1 MENSGL
7 PPLPPDPPR
16 PQQPPPVPPQQPP
29 GYQQQPA
36 YQQQAA
42 YQPPQRSGMPAWA
55 IVLIVLG
62 VLAALGIGGC
72 AVVAVLVGKTAEKA
86 GNELDKGLRRVQ
98 NIDAITNQQADGVEL
113 GTARSQV
120 LDQLGPPARL
130 GGNCV
135 FYRVRGGAL
144 GDEWQ
149 FCFAGIAL
157 TDRLTSKSR
166 V

>member
-1 MENSGL
+1 M
-7 PPLPPDPPR
+7 
-16 PQQPPPVPPQQPP
+16 
-29 GYQQQPA
+29 
-36 YQQQAA
+36 
-42 YQPPQRSGMPAWA
+42 
-55 IVLIVLG
+55 
-62 VLAALGIGGC
+62 
-72 AVVAVLVGKTAEKA
+72 LVGKTAEKA

-113 GTARSQV
+113 GSARSQV

>member
-1 MENSGL
+1 
-7 PPLPPDPPR
+7 
-16 PQQPPPVPPQQPP
+16 
-29 GYQQQPA
+29 
-36 YQQQAA
+36 
-42 YQPPQRSGMPAWA
+42 
-55 IVLIVLG
+55 
-62 VLAALGIGGC
+62 
-72 AVVAVLVGKTAEKA
+72 VLVGKTAEKA

-98 NIDAITNQQADGVEL
+98 NIDAITKQQADGVEL
-113 GTARSQV
+113 GSARSQV
-120 LDQLGPPARL
+120 LDQLGPPARV

>member
-1 MENSGL
+1 
-7 PPLPPDPPR
+7 
-16 PQQPPPVPPQQPP
+16 
-29 GYQQQPA
+29 
-36 YQQQAA
+36 
-42 YQPPQRSGMPAWA
+42 MPAWA

-98 NIDAITNQQADGVEL
+98 NIDAITNQEADGIEL
-113 GTARSQV
+113 GTQRTRVIA
-120 LDQLGPPARL
+120 QLGPPARL
-130 GGNCV
+130 GGDCI
-135 FYRVRGGAL
+135 FYRVRGGQL

-149 FCFAGIAL
+149 FCFTGIAL
-157 TDRLTSKSR
+157 TDTLKSKSR